1 MNSVTIFWL
10 QLLVSCV
17 VCVLVVA
24 WYVWPYLTK
33 LTRHSALIPL
43 LFVHVFRYVGMV
55 LLVPGMVDPKLPQ
68 GVLLGSAYGDL
79 LAAALA
85 LASIIA
91 LRSNWPSA
99 IPLVW
104 VFNTLGFLDLLN
116 VLRSVLQIDLP
127 TYYLGSIWFIYT
139 FYAPLVIVS
148 HVMIFVILLNPRS
161 WKNAEIAR

>member
-1 MNSVTIFWL
+1 
-10 QLLVSCV
+10 
-17 VCVLVVA
+17 
-24 WYVWPYLTK
+24 
-33 LTRHSALIPL
+33 
-43 LFVHVFRYVGMV
+43 MV

-161 WKNAEIAR
+161 WKNAEIAQ